1 MQKQDTSIRIL
12 VELIDQAFD
21 LKAWHGPNLRGAIRR
36 LTAEQAAWRPRLGRH
51 SIAEIVVHCA
61 YWKYAVRRKL
71 RGVARGS
78 FAVKG
83 SNWFPQL
90 VHCAYW
96 KYAVRRKLR
105 GDARGSFAVKGSNWF
120 PQPDDL
126 SERDWKQNVDTLC
139 QEHVALRSA
148 VTGLNPA
155 NLLRQA
161 PNSRYTYAFLI
172 QGAAAHDLYHAGQI
186 QVLKRLQA

>member
-1 MQKQDTSIRIL
+1 MQKLDTSIRIL

-36 LTAEQAAWRPRLGRH
+36 LTAEQSAWRPRPRRH
-51 SIAEIVVHCA
+51 SIAEIV
-61 YWKYAVRRKL
+61 
-71 RGVARGS
+71 
-78 FAVKG
+78 
-83 SNWFPQL
+83 

-120 PQPDDL
+120 PQPDDS
-126 SERDWKQNVDTLC
+126 SERDWKLNVDILC
-139 QEHVALRSA
+139 EEHTALRTA
-148 VTGLNPA
+148 VAGLNPA
-155 NLLRQA
+155 HLFRQA
-161 PNSRYTYAFLI
+161 PNSQYTYAFLI

>member
-1 MQKQDTSIRIL
+1 MQKQDVSIRIL

-36 LTAEQAAWRPRLGRH
+36 LTAEQAAWRPRPARH
-51 SIAEIVVHCA
+51 SIADIV
-61 YWKYAVRRKL
+61 
-71 RGVARGS
+71 
-78 FAVKG
+78 
-83 SNWFPQL
+83 

-105 GDARGSFAVKGSNWF
+105 GDARGSFALKGSNWF

-126 SERDWKQNVDTLC
+126 SERDWKLNVDILC
-139 QEHVALRSA
+139 QEHVALRTA
-148 VTGLNPA
+148 VAGLNPA

-161 PNSRYTYAFLI
+161 PSRRYTYAFLV

-186 QVLKRLQA
+186 QVLKRLQG

>member
-1 MQKQDTSIRIL
+1 MPKSDPSLRIL
-12 VELIDQAFD
+12 VELLDQAFD

-36 LTAEQAAWRPRLGRH
+36 LTAEQAEWRPRRDRH
-51 SIAEIVVHCA
+51 SIAEVV
-61 YWKYAVRRKL
+61 
-71 RGVARGS
+71 
-78 FAVKG
+78 
-83 SNWFPQL
+83 

-126 SERDWKQNVDTLC
+126 SERDWKLNVDILC
-139 QEHVALRSA
+139 EEHRALRAA
-148 VTGLNPA
+148 VAGLNPA
-155 NLLRQA
+155 LLMRKA

>member
-71 RGVARGS
+71 RG
-78 FAVKG
+78 
-83 SNWFPQL
+83 
-90 VHCAYW
+90 
-96 KYAVRRKLR
+96 
-105 GDARGSFAVKGSNWF
+105 DARGSFAVKGSNWF

-139 QEHVALRSA
+139 QEHVALRTA

-161 PNSRYTYAFLI
+161 PKSRYTYAFLI